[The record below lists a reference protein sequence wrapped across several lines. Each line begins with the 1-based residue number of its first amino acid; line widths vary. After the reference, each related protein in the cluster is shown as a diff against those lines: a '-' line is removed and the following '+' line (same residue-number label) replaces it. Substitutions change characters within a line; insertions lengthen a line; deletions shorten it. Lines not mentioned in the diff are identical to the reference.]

1 MFFAWLKRYTPKRL
15 YSRAALILV
24 LPVLVVQLVVTI
36 LFAERHFSDVAT
48 QMTQTMVRE
57 LRLVLDTLD
66 SGSDPTTALLDVER
80 RLPGLEIGTRFVS
93 SDDVPDADTRYWYDY
108 SGTVFAPMLRDT
120 FPQITRILLAENSRV
135 VLYADTQNGL
145 AELTFARRRISA
157 SKPHQLFVYMVFFGA
172 VTTVIAYIYLR
183 NQLRPITRLAK
194 AAEAFGKGR
203 HVAYSPA
210 GATEVRAAGT
220 AFVDMRSRI
229 ERHIEQRTLM
239 LSGVSHDLR
248 TPLTR
253 MRLGLSIL
261 EDVDREPLENDVNEM
276 QRLVNEFLNFVE
288 GASEGNPEA
297 VDPVDMVK
305 SLVNEA
311 QRGGQD
317 VTLSTAQGAGTIM
330 LREVAMR
337 RAVDNLVSN
346 AVRYASRAQVSVVL
360 TEKSLRIRV
369 EDDGPGIPENQRS
382 EAQKAFVRL
391 DAARNQDA
399 GAGVGL
405 GLAIA
410 TDIARAHGG
419 VLRLSESEVLGGL
432 CADIVIAR

>member
-1 MFFAWLKRYTPKRL
+1 MFFAWLKRYMPKRL

-57 LRLVLDTLD
+57 IHLVLDTLD
-66 SGSDPTTALLDVER
+66 RAADQKIALEDVER
-80 RLPGLEIGTRFVS
+80 RLPGLDIGTRFVS
-93 SDDVPDADTRYWYDY
+93 VNELPSQDTRYWYDY
-108 SGTVFAPMLRDT
+108 SGTVFAPMLRDA
-120 FPQITRILLAENSRV
+120 FPQISRILLAENGRV
-135 VLYADTQNGL
+135 VLYANTKNGL
-145 AELTFARRRISA
+145 AELSFARRRISA

-172 VTTVIAYIYLR
+172 VTTVIAFIYLR

-203 HVAYSPA
+203 HIAYSPA

-253 MRLGLSIL
+253 LRLGLSIL
-261 EDVDREPLENDVNEM
+261 EDADREPLENDVNEM
-276 QRLVNEFLNFVE
+276 HRLVDEFLNFVK
-288 GASEGNPEA
+288 GAAEGNPEA
-297 VDPVDMVK
+297 IDPVNMIK

-311 QRGGQD
+311 QRGGQN
-317 VTLSTAQGAGTIM
+317 VTLREAEGAGTIM

-337 RAVDNLVSN
+337 RAVDNLISN
-346 AVRYASRAQVSVVL
+346 AVRYASLAQVSVVL

-419 VLRLSESEVLGGL
+419 VLRLSESEKLGGL